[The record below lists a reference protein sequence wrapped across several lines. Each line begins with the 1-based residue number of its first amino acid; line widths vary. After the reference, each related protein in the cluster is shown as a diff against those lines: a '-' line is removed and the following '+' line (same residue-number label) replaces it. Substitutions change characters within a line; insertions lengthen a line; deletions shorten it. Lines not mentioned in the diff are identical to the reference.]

1 MNWWSIYP
9 FIVLAIALGLH
20 RVGAIRNGHGTVMFL
35 VAWLWPL
42 VVPLLVWHGI
52 SVIRWNRANASRR
65 PARPDKP

>member
-9 FIVLAIALGLH
+9 FIGLAIALGLH

-42 VVPLLVWHGI
+42 VVPFLGQ
-52 SVIRWNRANASRR
+52 NRVSLGSL
-65 PARPDKP
+65 